1 MHFTSSDSSAILPVD
16 YTFAATDHGT
26 HTFSATLTK
35 VGSTITATD
44 TVTAGTTAFT
54 ASLVAAA
61 PVQLLFTPLSDP
73 MIAGDPSNLV
83 ITAVDQFGNTAT
95 SSGDALHF
103 SSSDARAVLPAGLS
117 TAAGKVPAPIDFL
130 TAGSQTI
137 TVTDVST
144 GQSFSQTVNVI
155 PNFIVGLSIA
165 VAPNAVAGASQTVTV
180 SSVDAFGNINPSGFG
195 TLHVTTTDGAAVLP
209 ADYLMTSADNG
220 THSFAVEFK
229 TPSVQTLTVNLIG
242 GGGGANSYVATSPAI
257 TVTPGAAA
265 AFRVT
270 GLANAVAGTAQ
281 SFAVAAIDSV
291 GNVVPNYVGTVAF
304 SSTDVQ
310 AGLPASYTFTAAD
323 TGAHAFTATLKTAG
337 SQSVSVSDASH
348 TLSGTEAGITIT
360 PAAMTRFGIA
370 APTTAAGGK
379 SFSVTVSALDAFG
392 NLVPTYRGKVH
403 FTDTLAAGLPSDYT
417 FNATDNGQHTFSLS
431 LKTSGTQ
438 TLDVLDTLNNS
449 IFGAF
454 TINITS
460 QTGGGGGGGATGG
473 GGGGGGKAA

>member
-1 MHFTSSDSSAILPVD
+1 
-16 YTFAATDHGT
+16 
-26 HTFSATLTK
+26 
-35 VGSTITATD
+35 
-44 TVTAGTTAFT
+44 
-54 ASLVAAA
+54 
-61 PVQLLFTPLSDP
+61 
-73 MIAGDPSNLV
+73 
-83 ITAVDQFGNTAT
+83 
-95 SSGDALHF
+95 
-103 SSSDARAVLPAGLS
+103 
-117 TAAGKVPAPIDFL
+117 
-130 TAGSQTI
+130 
-137 TVTDVST
+137 
-144 GQSFSQTVNVI
+144 
-155 PNFIVGLSIA
+155 
-165 VAPNAVAGASQTVTV
+165 
-180 SSVDAFGNINPSGFG
+180 
-195 TLHVTTTDGAAVLP
+195 
-209 ADYLMTSADNG
+209 MTSADNG

-242 GGGGANSYVATSPAI
+242 GGGGANSYVVTSPAI

-304 SSTDVQ
+304 GSTDVQ

-370 APTTAAGGK
+370 APTTAATGK

-431 LKTSGTQ
+431 LKTAGTQ
-438 TLDVLDTLNNS
+438 TPGCSGHAEQLDLRRVHDQHHIPNRWRWRRRRNWRWRWRRRRCARRRE
-449 IFGAF
+449 F
-454 TINITS
+454 INLAPDLEEVIQVSGSSPDDPLTRHHF
-460 QTGGGGGGGATGG
+460 QPD
-473 GGGGGGKAA
+473 